1 MSIDYT
7 VDVIFIS
14 NNQSVWIEDDEDEDD
29 YDNENSEDD
38 EIEEQ
43 VKLKGKER
51 TSTGST
57 INKISKK
64 LSNYH
69 M

>member
-29 YDNENSEDD
+29 YDNEDSEDD

-43 VKLKGKER
+43 VKLK
-51 TSTGST
+51 
-57 INKISKK
+57 
-64 LSNYH
+64 
-69 M
+69 